1 MQARPR
7 TIPKAAAKASA
18 APAPAPAAAPAQ
30 ETVEAPDVLY
40 HTLSKYNEI
49 YIFSNNT
56 IMLTYDL

>member
-18 APAPAPAAAPAQ
+18 APAPAAAAAPAQ
-30 ETVEAPDVLY
+30 ETVEAPDILY
-40 HTLSKYNEI
+40 HTLSKYR
-49 YIFSNNT
+49 FSNNT

>member
-49 YIFSNNT
+49 YI
-56 IMLTYDL
+56 LK